1 MWFVSEQVMVV
12 LGSFDTLYLSY
23 CACVAHFESLCFTL
37 PFFFSLSLPFLSL
50 SPFSLSLSLPFFF
63 SLPPFLSFLSSS
75 RSTNNPNVA
84 NAKRVADLYAEVI
97 GVLSQV
103 RFLSVRMRFFAEL
116 RNPQNTLS
124 VIISVIEGLSFVRVK
139 MYPVEEL
146 EGWLVF
152 LQVMINNDYIYL
164 LF

>member
-1 MWFVSEQVMVV
+1 MRSLSIHLFI
-12 LGSFDTLYLSY
+12 YLSIY
-23 CACVAHFESLCFTL
+23 LSICPFTIY
-37 PFFFSLSLPFLSL
+37 PFFIFIHFSIYIYIH
-50 SPFSLSLSLPFFF
+50 
-63 SLPPFLSFLSSS
+63 S

-116 RNPQNTLS
+116 RNPQNSLS

-146 EGWLVF
+146 EEWFKF
-152 LQVMINNDYIYL
+152 LQVS
-164 LF
+164 

>member
-1 MWFVSEQVMVV
+1 MHVLSTLNLFVS
-12 LGSFDTLYLSY
+12 LSP
-23 CACVAHFESLCFTL
+23 S
-37 PFFFSLSLPFLSL
+37 FSLSPSLFSPSLP
-50 SPFSLSLSLPFFF
+50 SLSLSLPLFF
-63 SLPPFLSFLSSS
+63 SLPPSLSFLSSS

-152 LQVMINNDYIYL
+152 LQVMITFIYYFEEVHMYMCCIGWFKVFL
-164 LF
+164 SFE

>member
-1 MWFVSEQVMVV
+1 MSACGNDSLIICTCTGTIF
-12 LGSFDTLYLSY
+12 SFIF
-23 CACVAHFESLCFTL
+23 HFISFFIPLCFY
-37 PFFFSLSLPFLSL
+37 
-50 SPFSLSLSLPFFF
+50 
-63 SLPPFLSFLSSS
+63 

-116 RNPQNTLS
+116 RNPQNSVS

-146 EGWLVF
+146 EGWFAF
-152 LQVMINNDYIYL
+152 LQVMYPFIL
-164 LF
+164 SSLFI

>member
-1 MWFVSEQVMVV
+1 MVV
-12 LGSFDTLYLSY
+12 LDSLTLCICCIVHVLP
-23 CACVAHFESLCFTL
+23 TL
-37 PFFFSLSLPFLSL
+37 NLFVSLSPSFSL
-50 SPFSLSLSLPFFF
+50 SPFSLPLSLLSLSLSLPFFF
-63 SLPPFLSFLSSS
+63 SLPPSLSFLSSS

-152 LQVMINNDYIYL
+152 LQVMND
-164 LF
+164 

>member
-1 MWFVSEQVMVV
+1 MVV
-12 LGSFDTLYLSY
+12 LDSFDTLYLLY

-37 PFFFSLSLPFLSL
+37 PFFFSLSLFFLSL
-50 SPFSLSLSLPFFF
+50 SLFSPSLPSLSLSLPFFF
-63 SLPPFLSFLSSS
+63 SLPPFLSSLSSS

-152 LQVMINNDYIYL
+152 LQVMND
-164 LF
+164 